1 MRKLFF
7 VLMVMVGLSIV
18 TTNSFAQ
25 RVGNF
30 NGGFGGGGR
39 DNFDRGGGIGNFNR
53 GGGVGHSNSN
63 NLRKVMP
70 PFIVDDGSA
79 YIIEYEVEQE
89 GLENAEESSR
99 FGSPSVQT
107 ILVNITPSGEKTTL
121 PLDGKIL
128 RRPVISEDNK
138 VLAATA
144 HLSDTEQNL
153 LYIVNLPLVEGNEAL
168 KVELEEDMVS
178 MPSIFND
185 NRQIYLIA
193 KDVNLN
199 QDDIENNNLDEV
211 NQDIKSFLYIINF
224 NGTIES
230 RIEI

>member
-1 MRKLFF
+1 MKKLFF
-7 VLMVMVGLSIV
+7 VLMVMFCLSIV
-18 TTNSFAQ
+18 TPYSFAQ
-25 RVGNF
+25 RAGNF

-39 DNFDRGGGIGNFNR
+39 GSFDR

-79 YIIEYEVEQE
+79 YIIEYEVVLE
-89 GLENAEESSR
+89 GLENAEGSR
-99 FGSPSVQT
+99 RFDNPSIQT
-107 ILVNITPSGEKTTL
+107 KLVNITPSGEKTIMF
-121 PLDGKIL
+121 LDGKIL
-128 RRPVISEDNK
+128 RRPVISEDNT

-144 HLSDTEQNL
+144 HLSDSEQTL
-153 LYIVNLPLVEGNEAL
+153 LYIVNLPFVEGAEAL
-168 KVELEEDMVS
+168 KVELEEEIVS
-178 MPSIFND
+178 IPSIFND

-199 QDDIENNNLDEV
+199 QDDIEDDNLDEI
-211 NQDIKSFLYIINF
+211 NQDIKSFLYIIDF

-230 RIEI
+230 KIEI